1 MTTNNDADIVR
12 AKEPTEALEKLNL
25 TDPYRAWLARE
36 GVKIIDEYAF
46 EDLATVELGP
56 WERKGG
62 RGAVINI
69 PYPMLIN
76 DSHLVEIAP
85 GGKSEPEKHLYE
97 EIVYIVSGR
106 GATSVWVGDGPKQNF
121 EWKKGSMFAIPLNA
135 TYQIF
140 NASGTEP
147 ARYLSVT
154 TAPPMMRLFN
164 DERFIFENDFAFTKR
179 YGGEGEYFSGQGKLY
194 SGRVWDSAFLPNVP
208 DMPLYS
214 WEGRGAGGINVMF
227 EMAGNAM
234 KGHVS
239 EFPVGTYKKGHRHGP
254 GAHLLILS
262 GDAGY
267 SLTWTKDD
275 MSDMRKA
282 DWKVG
287 SMVIVPSDA
296 CYHQHFNTGSR
307 RARYLALGYGAGG
320 GMPGVIAP
328 FAGSGGA
335 DVSIKDGGMQVEYD
349 DENPLVLDM
358 FEEECLKH
366 GATPDMRRYF
376 PKRTQFKV
384 SLP

>member
-1 MTTNNDADIVR
+1 MTTNDADIVR
-12 AKEPTEALEKLNL
+12 AKEPTQALEKLNL

-46 EDLATVELGP
+46 EDLATIELGP

-106 GATSVWVGDGPKQNF
+106 GATSIWVGDGSKQNF

-135 TYQIF
+135 SYQLF
-140 NASGTEP
+140 NASGSEP

-154 TAPPMMRLFN
+154 TAPPMMRLFS
-164 DERFIFENDFAFTKR
+164 DERFIFENDFAFTRR
-179 YGGEGEYFSGQGKLY
+179 YGAEADFFSGQGKLY
-194 SGRVWDSAFLPNVP
+194 TGRVWDSAFLPNVP

-335 DVSIKDGGMQVEYD
+335 DVSIKEGGMQVEYD

-366 GATPDMRRYF
+366 GATPNMRRYF
-376 PKRTQFKV
+376 PNRKQFKV
-384 SLP
+384 KLP